1 MLSYIK
7 KYPISLFIIL
17 TVIYL
22 SFFKP
27 PKTDLDEIPNLD
39 KLVHVCMYLGMSG
52 MLWLEFLRAHRRD
65 NAPIWHA
72 WVGAFLCPVLF
83 SGCVE
88 LLQEYCTTY
97 RGGDWLDF
105 AANTTGAIL
114 ASLIAYYVVRPR
126 MMHPIFTVYHLLFT
140 RLFFRYKYST
150 VELSLIPLEPL
161 IRIVYP
167 LGLLACRSFITSCA
181 LAYVL
186 KECSLAANSS
196 PTSHTFS
203 KPLSFM

>member
-27 PKTDLDEIPNLD
+27 PKTDLSEIPNLD
-39 KLVHVCMYLGMSG
+39 KLVHICMYFGMSG

-65 NAPIWHA
+65 NAPLWHA
-72 WVGAFLCPVLF
+72 WVGAFLCPILF

-105 AANTTGAIL
+105 AANSTGATL

-126 MMHPIFTVYHLLFT
+126 MVYCRAKLDAVRTFDEDGIAFRLVGFQFLYYFLYVRVGLEGMFCCCKLF
-140 RLFFRYKYST
+140 
-150 VELSLIPLEPL
+150 
-161 IRIVYP
+161 
-167 LGLLACRSFITSCA
+167 
-181 LAYVL
+181 
-186 KECSLAANSS
+186 
-196 PTSHTFS
+196 SH
-203 KPLSFM
+203 

>member
-1 MLSYIK
+1 MILIFARKLQYYLDMLSYIK

-27 PKTDLDEIPNLD
+27 PKTDLNEIPNLD
-39 KLVHVCMYLGMSG
+39 KLVHVCMYFGMSG

-65 NAPIWHA
+65 HAPMWHA

-114 ASLIAYYVVRPR
+114 ASLVAYYVVRPR
-126 MMHPIFTVYHLLFT
+126 MKI
-140 RLFFRYKYST
+140 
-150 VELSLIPLEPL
+150 
-161 IRIVYP
+161 
-167 LGLLACRSFITSCA
+167 
-181 LAYVL
+181 
-186 KECSLAANSS
+186 NSKRQ
-196 PTSHTFS
+196 PMNN
-203 KPLSFM
+203 KGER

>member
-27 PKTDLDEIPNLD
+27 PKTDLNEIPNLD
-39 KLVHVCMYLGMSG
+39 KLVTSVCTLVCQVCYGWNFCGRIVVMT
-52 MLWLEFLRAHRRD
+52 HRYGT
-65 NAPIWHA
+65 H
-72 WVGAFLCPVLF
+72 VGAFLCPILF

-105 AANTTGAIL
+105 AANSVGAIL
-114 ASLIAYYVVRPR
+114 ASLVAYYVVRPR
-126 MMHPIFTVYHLLFT
+126 MM
-140 RLFFRYKYST
+140 RR
-150 VELSLIPLEPL
+150 E
-161 IRIVYP
+161 
-167 LGLLACRSFITSCA
+167 
-181 LAYVL
+181 
-186 KECSLAANSS
+186 
-196 PTSHTFS
+196 
-203 KPLSFM
+203 